1 MLGPHLLTFFVIFSS
16 FFQVAL
22 SPQLDAT
29 MWDLQI
35 QGKTAICVAVN
46 QVIVGVLGLADTAKE
61 EAYSTIRAL
70 HALNI
75 DVWMVRLAF

>member
-1 MLGPHLLTFFVIFSS
+1 
-16 FFQVAL
+16 
-22 SPQLDAT
+22 

-46 QVIVGVLGLADTAKE
+46 NVIVGVLGIADTAKE

-70 HALNI
+70 HALKI
-75 DVWMVRLAF
+75 DVWMVRFILFHFLTLLISICNE

>member
-1 MLGPHLLTFFVIFSS
+1 
-16 FFQVAL
+16 
-22 SPQLDAT
+22 

-46 QVIVGVLGLADTAKE
+46 NVVVGVLGIADTAKE

-70 HALNI
+70 HALKI
-75 DVWMVRLAF
+75 DVWMVRCILFYFICSVLRIILQ